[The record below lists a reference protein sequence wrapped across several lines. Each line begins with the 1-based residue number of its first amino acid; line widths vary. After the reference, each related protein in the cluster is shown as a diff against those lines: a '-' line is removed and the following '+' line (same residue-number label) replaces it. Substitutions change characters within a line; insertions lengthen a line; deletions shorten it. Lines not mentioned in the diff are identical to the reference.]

1 MQFDL
6 SLTKSFPF
14 SEGRDVEFRWE
25 LYNAFNRAQLGNP
38 ATNISAGVASFGRIT
53 APLNRNF
60 GTGTNRQ
67 MQFALRVNF

>member
-14 SEGRDVEFRWE
+14 AERRDVEFRWE
-25 LYNAFNRAQLGNP
+25 VYNAFNRAQMGDPALNISTP
-38 ATNISAGVASFGRIT
+38 ATFGRIT

-67 MQFALRVNF
+67 MQFALRLNF